1 MRTFEMYEGVLIER
15 LAKGLQHYQIADEL
29 RLPED
34 SVRQYIQEVK
44 KKWRAK
50 NTPNLIHLWHTRNG

>member
-1 MRTFEMYEGVLIER
+1 MYEEVLIDR

-34 SVRQYIQEVK
+34 SVRQYVHEVR

-50 NTPNLIHLWHTRNG
+50 NTPHLIHLWHTK

>member
-1 MRTFEMYEGVLIER
+1 MRTFEMYEEVIIER

-34 SVRQYIQEVK
+34 CVRVYVQLVK
-44 KKWRAK
+44 KKWKAK
-50 NTPNLIHLWHTRNG
+50 NTPHLIHLWHTQ